1 MQNFLSFLKEC
12 LDAFQ
17 VAYKYAE
24 LDFYKLRG
32 EVTSLLDKA
41 RSKGYGNPD
50 YCEMNIQVV
59 NSYETDVTIQSFYK
73 GNNGKY
79 YRFKTDLDL
88 GKLTNVPYIVRSQ
101 LRNEKEVTIRL
112 TDFHTLYAIGDNEIV
127 PMGDFKRLHI
137 FTFKDAKGVPSRKEM
152 LIKDDLFYYTVKCS
166 YIYDNGEKETRI
178 KYYGTIQN
186 LPQDIIDKIN
196 NDSEKECIIDV
207 TNP

>member
-1 MQNFLSFLKEC
+1 MQNLLSFLKEC

-24 LDFYKLRG
+24 LDFFKLRG
-32 EVTSLLDKA
+32 EITSLLDKA
-41 RSKGYGNPD
+41 RAKGYGNPD
-50 YCEMNIQVV
+50 YCEMNIQIK
-59 NSYETDVTIQSFYK
+59 SSFETDVTIQSFYK

-79 YRFKTDLDL
+79 YRFKKNLDL
-88 GKLTNVPYIVRSQ
+88 GKLTNIPHIINNRIK
-101 LRNEKEVTIRL
+101 NEKEVTIKL
-112 TDFHTLYAIGDNEIV
+112 TDFQNLYTIGDDEIT
-127 PMGDFKRLHI
+127 PIGDFKRLHI
-137 FTFKDAKGVPSRKEM
+137 FTFKDAKGTPTSKEM
-152 LIKDDLFYYTVKCS
+152 LIKDELFYYMVKCS

-196 NDSEKECIIDV
+196 YDSEKECIINI

>member
-41 RSKGYGNPD
+41 RSKGYGYPD
-50 YCEMNIQVV
+50 YCEMKIQVV
-59 NSYETDVTIQSFYK
+59 NSYETDVVIQAFYK
-73 GNNGKY
+73 GNNGQY
-79 YRFKTDLDL
+79 YRFKKDLDL
-88 GKLTNVPYIVRSQ
+88 GKLVNVPFIVKNRLNS
-101 LRNEKEVTIRL
+101 EKKVTIKL
-112 TDFHTLYAIGDNEIV
+112 TDFHSLYSIGENEIIPV
-127 PMGDFKRLHI
+127 VDFKRLHL
-137 FTFKDAKGVPSRKEM
+137 FTFKDAKGVPNRKEIH
-152 LIKDDLFYYTVKCS
+152 IKDDLFYYTVMCS
-166 YIYDNGEKETRI
+166 YIYDNGERETRI
-178 KYYGTIQN
+178 KYYGAIPN
-186 LPQDIIDKIN
+186 LPHDIIEKIN